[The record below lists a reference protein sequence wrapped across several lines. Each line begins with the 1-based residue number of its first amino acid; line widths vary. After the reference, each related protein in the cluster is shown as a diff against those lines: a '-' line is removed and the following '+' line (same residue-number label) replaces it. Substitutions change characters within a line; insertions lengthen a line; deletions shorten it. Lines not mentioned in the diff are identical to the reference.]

1 MASFEQQDSIEIE
14 DDEGEDINT
23 TAGIV
28 GGESSMNK
36 GEAIMSSSLAT
47 SSTSLISSSTLTH
60 SERSQDNNSP
70 AANSPAQPKSP
81 LERKLAAALKQK
93 WMKKKRDFW
102 GRQHPRRRSHH
113 LKKRIMK
120 RDRMH

>member
-60 SERSQDNNSP
+60 SERSQDAATTTNNNNSP
-70 AANSPAQPKSP
+70 ASQPKSP
-81 LERKLAAALKQK
+81 LELKLPLE
-93 WMKKKRDFW
+93 
-102 GRQHPRRRSHH
+102 
-113 LKKRIMK
+113 
-120 RDRMH
+120 